1 MPTIPEKRINIA
13 IDGYSGCGKSTLA
26 KEIADCLHYI
36 YLDSGAMYRAVT
48 HYFQENKIDYLQ
60 EDQLLKA
67 LENINIRFERK
78 NVESLIFL
86 NNENISKQIRTL
98 KVSNEVS
105 KTAALSPIR
114 RFLVAKQ
121 KKLAINKG
129 VIMEGRDIGT
139 VVLPDAEYKL
149 FLTAQT
155 EVRVE
160 RRFRQLKESGSKV
173 SKESIRKNLEQRD
186 FIDSSRKD
194 SPLKCADDAL
204 ILDNT
209 NFTREEQLNFV
220 LNDLRKKFPFI
231 VNYCE

>member
-1 MPTIPEKRINIA
+1 MPKAPERRINIA

-26 KEIADCLHYI
+26 KEIADCLHYV

-48 HYFQENKIDYLQ
+48 YYIQENKIDYLK

-67 LENINIRFERK
+67 LEKINIRFDRK
-78 NVESLIFL
+78 NGESLIFL
-86 NNENISKQIRTL
+86 NEVNVSKQIRTL

-121 KKLAINKG
+121 KKLADKKG

-160 RRFRQLKESGSKV
+160 RRYRQLKESGSKA
-173 SKESIRKNLEQRD
+173 SRESIRKNLEHRD

-209 NFTREEQLNFV
+209 NFTREEQLQFV
-220 LNDLRKKFPFI
+220 LNDIEKKFPFI
-231 VNYCE
+231 ENYCQ